1 MADTAP
7 QPQPTPQHHPHS
19 LGGKI
24 AGMLVFAIGVGLLLL
39 VFYLAYVFF
48 TGLATALGAPASA
61 NPAQSPSLLTVL
73 AKGVLQLGMLFLMGY
88 VGSLIA
94 SKGLELFGVS
104 RGVSAK

>member
-1 MADTAP
+1 MSDTAP
-7 QPQPTPQHHPHS
+7 APAPHPHS

-24 AGMLVFAIGVGLLLL
+24 AGMLVFLVGVALLLL

-48 TGLATALGAPASA
+48 TGLVASLSGSASA
-61 NPAQSPSLLTVL
+61 SDKSPSLLTVL
-73 AKGVLQLGMLFLMGY
+73 AKGVLQLGMLFVMGY

-104 RGVSAK
+104 RGVGAK

>member
-1 MADTAP
+1 MSDTAP
-7 QPQPTPQHHPHS
+7 QPEAAPQPHPHS
-19 LGGKI
+19 LGGKV
-24 AGMLVFAIGVGLLLL
+24 AGMLVFLVGVGLLLL

-48 TGLATALGAPASA
+48 NGLVAALSASPG
-61 NPAQSPSLLTVL
+61 NSEKSPPLLTVL

>member
-1 MADTAP
+1 MSESTLQP
-7 QPQPTPQHHPHS
+7 QPQPQPHPHS

-24 AGMLVFAIGVGLLLL
+24 AGMLVFLVGVCLLLL
-39 VFYLAYVFF
+39 VFYLAYTFF
-48 TGLATALGAPASA
+48 HGLVVALRAPV
-61 NPAQSPSLLTVL
+61 NPQHSPSALTVL
-73 AKGVLQLGMLFLMGY
+73 AIGLVQLGMLFVMGY